1 MPDPDQDLELLRE
14 LYREW
19 EAGNLSAGRKLLS
32 DELVTVWPEGFPHAG
47 TYRGPEEHR
56 RAMREWL
63 SAWTEFELVAE
74 DFVRVGERIVVPFRV
89 RARGAGSGVEV
100 NRRWAHAWTLSAG
113 KVTRFEVSLEPDQL
127 LEEPS

>member
-1 MPDPDQDLELLRE
+1 MPGPDQDLELLRE

-19 EAGNLSAGRKLLS
+19 EAGNLRAGSELLS

-47 TYRGPEEHR
+47 TYHGPRQHR

-63 SAWTEFELVAE
+63 SAWTEFKLVAE
-74 DFVRVGERIVVPFRV
+74 DFIRVGETIVVPFRV

-100 NRRWAHAWTLSAG
+100 DRRWAHAWTISAG
-113 KVTRFEVSLEPDQL
+113 KVVRFEVSLEPDQL
-127 LEEPS
+127 MEESS